1 MFKKKGILIVFEGI
15 EGSGKSFHIK
25 KLYKKILKLK
35 LPVIITREPGGSES
49 SEKIRNLILRGKK
62 NKFHNL
68 TDTLLYISSRNENLR
83 QTIIPNILKKKIVI
97 CDRFVDST
105 IAYQSYGLGI
115 KRQIIEKL
123 HKVALNNIK
132 PDFTFL
138 LKLKINDSIKRI
150 NKRQSKNRYDK
161 FTKKFYTKVQ
171 KGYLKISKNNKKY
184 FVVNTSLNS
193 KLVEALIYKRFL
205 KLIKR

>member
-1 MFKKKGILIVFEGI
+1 MFKKKGIFIVFEGI